1 MDGGIRIE
9 MEAIRSDAGRSLHGM
24 ARRDGIT
31 LMHPDIWF
39 PVTGKQITENGIIS
53 GKTGRW

>member
-9 MEAIRSDAGRSLHGM
+9 MEAIRLDAERSLHGL

-39 PVTGKQITENGIIS
+39 LTIGNLITKNGIIS
-53 GKTGRW
+53 EKMERW